1 MTVKLMGPRR
11 WALGCGLVAA
21 AWLTASC
28 GGGEQ
33 VSKFHASRILAFG
46 DESSLIVDVSGDGNG
61 SKYSINATVSSSDP
75 TISCRLNGLWTQ
87 YVANVYGLVFPQCN
101 PGPTPVSAPASRI
114 RAALGAKAADL
125 SGQIDA
131 QSSESAYGG
140 TDLAMV
146 LVGMNDIIEQYSQYP
161 SVSEAVISANL
172 DAAGAEVGRQV
183 NRLADAGAKVLVATV
198 PDAGV
203 TPFAAAEKV
212 AHADTDRGA
221 LLTRLSV
228 RFNAALRAN
237 LQNDGRKVG
246 LILLDELVSAIGKFN
261 GLNGFNNANTGA
273 CDLSRS
279 AYVPPSILDCT
290 DLTLVSGATSSS
302 FLWADDRHLSG
313 GGQASLGNLAVSRAQ
328 NNPF

>member
-1 MTVKLMGPRR
+1 MTVKLIGPRR

-21 AWLTASC
+21 ALLASC

-33 VSKFHASRILAFG
+33 VSRFRASRLIAFG
-46 DESSLIVDVSGDGNG
+46 DELSLIVDVNGDGNG
-61 SKYSINATVSSSDP
+61 SKYSVNATVSSSDP
-75 TISCRLNGLWTQ
+75 TLSCTANGLWTQ
-87 YVANVYGLVFPQCN
+87 YVARIYGLVFPQCN
-101 PGPTPVSAPASRI
+101 PGPTPVSAPTSRI

-125 SGQIDA
+125 SAQIDA
-131 QSSESAYGG
+131 QSAESGYGSG
-140 TDLAMV
+140 DMATV
-146 LVGMNDIIEQYSQYP
+146 LVGTNDILEQYAQYP

-172 DAAGAEVGRQV
+172 DAAGAEVGKQV
-183 NRLADAGAKVLVATV
+183 NRLVDAGAKVLIATA
-198 PDAGV
+198 PDAGI

-228 RFNAALRAN
+228 RFNASLRAN
-237 LQNDGRKVG
+237 LRNDGRNIG

-261 GLNGFNNANTGA
+261 GLSGFTNANTGA

-279 AYVPPSILDCT
+279 AYVPPSVLDCT
-290 DLTLVSGATSSS
+290 DLTLISGATSNS

-313 GGQASLGNLAVSRAQ
+313 GGQAALGSLAVSRAQ